1 MYINSLVKGISHEQ
15 QYILLNIVCGGTFF
29 SLLYV
34 TTCHKFIKPLKLLQI
49 RLIAVFL
56 LDFLGCQKSA
66 QHKKGNP
73 DTDVK
78 IYS

>member
-1 MYINSLVKGISHEQ
+1 MYISSFERGISQEQ
-15 QYILLNIVCGGTFF
+15 QYILLNIVCGETFF
-29 SLLYV
+29 SLLCV
-34 TTCHKFIKPLKLLQI
+34 TTCPIFIKPLKWLQI
-49 RLIAVFL
+49 KLIVVFL

-78 IYS
+78 ICS